1 MRRVASLVLL
11 LALALPLAPTTSG
24 QAPTVS
30 GQAGQQAPPLPPSP
44 EEEFRLRLRVDLV
57 ATPLVVHDRRG
68 EFLYDLRREEITVL
82 DNGVPQQI
90 GNFELATGPISLV
103 LVVNTSRNLA
113 GLLGQ
118 VRSSGVLFP
127 SYILGETGEGAV
139 ITFDD
144 DVTLHQDF
152 TSDMDAF
159 IRAVERIPSGDA
171 GNRLADAFDL
181 AVAKLQER
189 PEGRRRVVV
198 IVSEAK
204 NSGST
209 ARTAVPL
216 RYAQIHNVSVYTIH
230 LTELQSSLRTRPE
243 DSPSPRSTFP
253 PGVMAT
259 PPTPGSVQTPNTD
272 MQRQSERANLGNLVE
287 LVVRGVQDSVGDN
300 VLQIYSQGT
309 GALHYSP
316 SSRTGLEDSLNQIGV
331 DLHNQYLLSYRPS
344 NRDETGFHRIQINI
358 SRPGVRVRA
367 RPGYYV
373 GIPPS

>member
-1 MRRVASLVLL
+1 MRKIISALFL
-11 LALALPLAPTTSG
+11 LALALSLAPTG
-24 QAPTVS
+24 S
-30 GQAGQQAPPLPPSP
+30 GQAGQQAPPPAPSP
-44 EEEFRLRLRVDLV
+44 EEEFKLRLRVDLV
-57 ATPLVVHDRRG
+57 ATPLVVYDRRG

-90 GNFELATGPISLV
+90 GNFELASGPVSLV
-103 LVVNTSRNLA
+103 LVVNTSRNLT
-113 GLLGQ
+113 GLLEQ
-118 VRSSGVLFP
+118 VRSSAVLFP
-127 SYILGETGEGAV
+127 SYVLGEAGEGAV
-139 ITFDD
+139 VTFDD

-159 IRAVERIPSGDA
+159 IRAVDRIPVGDS
-171 GNRLADAFDL
+171 GNRLADALDL

-189 PEGRRRVVV
+189 PEGRRRVVI

-209 ARTAVPL
+209 VRTAVPL

-230 LTELQSSLRTRPE
+230 LTELQSSLRSRPE

-259 PPTPGSVQTPNTD
+259 PPTPGSVQTPNTET
-272 MQRQSERANLGNLVE
+272 QRMSERANLGNLIE
-287 LVVRGVQDSVGDN
+287 LVVRGVYDSVGDN
-300 VLQIYSQGT
+300 VLQLYSQGT

-316 SSRTGLEDSLNQIGV
+316 STRTGLEDALNQIGQ

-344 NRDETGFHRIQINI
+344 NRDETGFHRIQVNI

>member
-1 MRRVASLVLL
+1 MRRVASVLL
-11 LALALPLAPTTSG
+11 LLTLALPLAPL
-24 QAPTVS
+24 VS
-30 GQAGQQAPPLPPSP
+30 GQGGQQPPAPPPSP
-44 EEEFRLRLRVDLV
+44 DEEFRLRLRVDLV

-90 GNFELATGPISLV
+90 GNFELASGPISLV
-103 LVVNTSRNLA
+103 LVVNTSRNLT
-113 GLLGQ
+113 GLLAQ

-127 SYILGETGEGAV
+127 SYILGEAGEGAI

-152 TSDMDAF
+152 TTDMDAF
-159 IRAVERIPSGDA
+159 IRAVERIPPGDA

-272 MQRQSERANLGNLVE
+272 MQRQSERADLGNLVE
-287 LVVRGVQDSVGDN
+287 MVVRGVQDSVGDN
-300 VLQIYSQGT
+300 VLQVYSRGT

-316 SSRTGLEDSLNQIGV
+316 STRTGLEDSLNQIGQ

-344 NRDETGFHRIQINI
+344 NRDEAGFHRIQINI

>member
-1 MRRVASLVLL
+1 MRRSLSVVLL
-11 LALALPLAPTTSG
+11 LALALPLTPTTSG
-24 QAPTVS
+24 Q
-30 GQAGQQAPPLPPSP
+30 QAPPPPSPRP

-57 ATPLVVHDRRG
+57 ATPLVVYDRRG
-68 EFLYDLRREEITVL
+68 DYVYDLRREEITIL

-90 GNFELATGPISLV
+90 GNFELATAPVSLV
-103 LVVNTSRNLA
+103 LVVNTTRRLTT
-113 GLLGQ
+113 LLSH
-118 VRSSGVLFP
+118 VRSSAVLFP
-127 SYILGETGEGAV
+127 SYVLGEGGEAAL

-144 DVTLHQDF
+144 DVTLQQDF
-152 TSDMDAF
+152 TPDYDLFMK
-159 IRAVERIPSGDA
+159 AVERIPAGDE
-171 GNRLADAFDL
+171 GNRLADALDL
-181 AVAKLQER
+181 GVAKLQER
-189 PEGRRRVVV
+189 PEGRRRVVI

-216 RYAQIHNVSVYTIH
+216 RYAQIHNVSVYTLHI
-230 LTELQSSLRTRPE
+230 TELQSSLRARPE

-259 PPTPGSVQTPNTD
+259 PPTPGSAQTPNTET
-272 MQRQSERANLGNLVE
+272 QRMSERANLGNLVE
-287 LVVRGVQDSVGDN
+287 QVVRGVYDSVGEN
-300 VLQIYSQGT
+300 VLQVYSEGT

-316 SSRTGLEDSLNQIGV
+316 STRTGFEDALNQIGQ

-344 NRDETGFHRIQINI
+344 NREEAGFHRIQVNI
-358 SRPGVRVRA
+358 SRPGIRVRA

>member
-1 MRRVASLVLL
+1 MRRLASILLL
-11 LALALPLAPTTSG
+11 LALALPFAALGPAQDKPL
-24 QAPTVS
+24 
-30 GQAGQQAPPLPPSP
+30 AGQQPPAPPPSP
-44 EEEFRLRLRVDLV
+44 EEEFRMRFRVELV
-57 ATPLVVHDRRG
+57 ATPLVVRDRRG

-82 DNGVPQQI
+82 DNGTPQQI
-90 GNFELATGPISLV
+90 GNFELASGPISLV
-103 LVVNTSRNLA
+103 LVVNTSRTLS
-113 GLLGQ
+113 GVLDQ
-118 VRSSGVLFP
+118 VRASGVLFP
-127 SYILGETGEGAV
+127 SYVLGEAGEGAV
-139 ITFDD
+139 VTFDD
-144 DVTLHQDF
+144 DVTLLQDF
-152 TSDMDAF
+152 TSDMDIF
-159 IRAVERIPSGDA
+159 IRAVERIPPGDE
-171 GNRLADAFDL
+171 GNRLADALDL
-181 AVAKLQER
+181 AVAKLKGR
-189 PEGRRRVVV
+189 PEGYRRAVI

-216 RYAQIHNVSVYTIH
+216 RYAQIENVSVYTIH
-230 LTELQSSLRTRPE
+230 LSALQSSLRTRPE
-243 DSPSPRSTFP
+243 DSPSPRSPFP

-272 MQRQSERANLGNLVE
+272 MQRASERMNLGNLVE

-300 VLQIYSQGT
+300 VLQVYSEGT

-316 SSRTGLEDSLNQIGV
+316 STQTGLEDALNQIGQ

>member
-1 MRRVASLVLL
+1 MRKGLTVLLL
-11 LALALPLAPTTSG
+11 LALALPLSPTS
-24 QAPTVS
+24 S
-30 GQAGQQAPPLPPSP
+30 GQAGQQLPPPPPSP
-44 EEEFRLRLRVDLV
+44 EQEFRMRLRVDLV
-57 ATPLVVHDRRG
+57 ATPLVVYDRRG
-68 EFLYDLRREEITVL
+68 EFVYDLRREEITVL

-90 GNFELATGPISLV
+90 GNFELASAPVSLV
-103 LVVNTSRNLA
+103 LVVNTTRRLQT
-113 GLLGQ
+113 LLGF
-118 VRSSGVLFP
+118 VRSSAVLFP
-127 SYILGETGEGAV
+127 SYILGEAGEAAL

-144 DVTLHQDF
+144 DVTLQQDF
-152 TSDMDAF
+152 TPDIDQF
-159 IRAVERIPSGDA
+159 IRAVERIPAGDE
-171 GNRLADAFDL
+171 GNRLADALDL

-189 PEGRRRVVV
+189 PEGRRRVVI

-230 LTELQSSLRTRPE
+230 ITELQSSLRTRPE
-243 DSPSPRSTFP
+243 DTPSPRSTFP

-259 PPTPGSVQTPNTD
+259 PPTPGSVQTPNTEV
-272 MQRQSERANLGNLVE
+272 QRASERMNLGNLVE
-287 LVVRGVQDSVGDN
+287 LVVRGVYDSVGDN
-300 VLQIYSQGT
+300 VLQVYSQGT

-316 SSRTGLEDSLNQIGV
+316 STRDGFENALNQIGQ

-344 NRDETGFHRIQINI
+344 NRDETGFHRIQVNI